1 MVFLFLLQHRIF
13 GAPSEHTIDVQL
25 EAVPEGTEQRV
36 FDQNIVPV
44 AGRYLEDHLSLAPAE
59 PLPPRTL
66 LDKPQDKEPLGGS

>member
-1 MVFLFLLQHRIF
+1 MVFPFLLQHRIF

-36 FDQNIVPV
+36 FDHKIVQV
-44 AGRYLEDHLSLAPAE
+44 AGRYLEDPLSLAPAE

-66 LDKPQDKEPLGGS
+66 LDKPQDKEPSGGS

>member
-1 MVFLFLLQHRIF
+1 M
-13 GAPSEHTIDVQL
+13 IDMQL

-36 FDQNIVPV
+36 FDHNVVQV

-66 LDKPQDKEPLGGS
+66 LDKPQDKEL